1 MNYIE
6 SAGISI
12 ETIDGN
18 YFEVDLS
25 PLQLAIICKIL
36 GIQFKS
42 EGEMLCFSD
51 DTLKKL
57 CDMKGNPLKL
67 KEIKGEEL

>member
-1 MNYIE
+1 MNYINT
-6 SAGISI
+6 ANLSI
-12 ETIDGN
+12 ETTDGN

-25 PLQLAIICKIL
+25 PLQLATICKIL

-42 EGEMLCFSD
+42 QAEIVCFSD

-57 CDMKGNPLKL
+57 YDMKGNPLNL
-67 KEIKGEEL
+67 KENKEE